1 MQATPG
7 FSSARGRALWHRF
20 NLVREKPFIRWLM
33 ALGVPLTQAS
43 LKAMGNVTWQ
53 TLSGHNV
60 KNWQSL
66 PGTGERKA
74 RQIVVFIPDP
84 GVAGLASWLGKQ
96 GLPGF

>member
-1 MQATPG
+1 
-7 FSSARGRALWHRF
+7 
-20 NLVREKPFIRWLM
+20 M

-66 PGTGERKA
+66 PGTGERRRDKLLPSST
-74 RQIVVFIPDP
+74 I
-84 GVAGLASWLGKQ
+84 LA
-96 GLPGF
+96 LPGWHPG